1 MKSSSS
7 KLSSPLPEPSAEE
20 LAALDLSSPDTG
32 SLVQHPDGW
41 YWLGADGRQQ
51 FGPYASTEEARA
63 AMNAAIDEDI
73 EPGETLLE
81 AEQELGIAD
90 WLDPDTGEPAEET
103 HTRIEDH

>member
-1 MKSSSS
+1 MKPSSS
-7 KLSSPLPEPSAEE
+7 KLLPSLPEPSAEE
-20 LAALDLSSPDTG
+20 LAALDLSSPDAG